1 MTAISTLNPS
11 KYFEQISPDAI
22 RIKGHRIGIEHI
34 LRYHLQGYQPQEIAK
49 EYPGLSIEKIY
60 ASITFYLAN
69 KEELDLYL
77 QRRRA
82 RDLEA
87 YEEWA
92 TAPSATI
99 KRLRIVREEQAK
111 YQ

>member
-1 MTAISTLNPS
+1 MKKSQKKRWKPLV
-11 KYFEQISPDAI
+11 D
-22 RIKGHRIGIEHI
+22 KGFHFFQ
-34 LRYHLQGYQPQEIAK
+34 LSLK
-49 EYPGLSIEKIY
+49 LLMSIEKIY